1 MRQLDL
7 RVQCHITLFVSSSLN
22 HVFYHFET
30 NQVCWSHRMD
40 WQTYSQGGSHSWC
53 SRGCQVGHGSAY
65 WFIESMKTGTYWY
78 FRRLLLLL
86 LLSSVLSI
94 AKLLM
99 LNTNPSFW
107 FGCCTSLVHLCISKL
122 LWKYTST
129 CFRKCNIANVG
140 FSMWIEPL

>member
-40 WQTYSQGGSHSWC
+40 WQTHSQGGSHSWC
-53 SRGCQVGHGSAY
+53 SLSYQVGHGSAY
-65 WFIESMKTGTYWY
+65 WFIESMKIGTYWY
-78 FRRLLLLL
+78 FRRLLLLP
-86 LLSSVLSI
+86 LLSSVLSIALQVNGLDSWLPHI

-99 LNTNPSFW
+99 LNTNQSFW
-107 FGCCTSLVHLCISKL
+107 FGYCTSLVHLCISK
-122 LWKYTST
+122 
-129 CFRKCNIANVG
+129 
-140 FSMWIEPL
+140 